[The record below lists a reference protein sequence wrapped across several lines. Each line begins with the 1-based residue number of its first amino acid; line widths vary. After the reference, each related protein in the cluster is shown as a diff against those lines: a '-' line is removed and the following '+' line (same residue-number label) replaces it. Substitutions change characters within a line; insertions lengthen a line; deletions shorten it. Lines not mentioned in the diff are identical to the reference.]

1 MSHLSAERLAALID
15 EQPTAGELAHLSG
28 CAACSRERGAYEA
41 LSHIAKNATTLG
53 QPLTSWGKLAPR
65 LKHDGVIDTG
75 RGFGRRSIVTR
86 GWLQAAAAV
95 LLLVSGTVIGRM
107 SASASAGT
115 QSADGVVDPLA
126 IASAPAPTFRN
137 VAEAEAFAARSQSVY
152 QASLAFIAAHD
163 TTGIATT
170 TPAAIRTRL
179 ATIDRVSQIVG
190 AALEDAP
197 YDSVINTMYLNAQGQ
212 REASMRQLNS
222 GAMRLTTY

>member
-15 EQPTAGELAHLSG
+15 EQPTAGELAHLAS
-28 CAACSRERGAYEA
+28 CAPCSRERGAYEA
-41 LSHIAKNATTLG
+41 LSHMARSAVTLG
-53 QPLTSWGKLAPR
+53 QPLSSWSKLAPR

-75 RGFGRRSIVTR
+75 RGFGRKAIVSR

-95 LLLVSGTVIGRM
+95 LLMIGGGTVGRLT
-107 SASASAGT
+107 AGGPSD
-115 QSADGVVDPLA
+115 QGAGAADPLA
-126 IASAPAPTFRN
+126 LESAPTFRT
-137 VAEAEAFAARSQSVY
+137 VAEAQAFAARSQNFY

-163 TTGIATT
+163 SAALATS

-190 AALEDAP
+190 AALENAP

-222 GAMRLTTY
+222 VSTRLSAY

>member
-15 EQPTAGELAHLSG
+15 EQPAPGELAHLAG
-28 CAACSRERGAYEA
+28 CNACSRERGAYEA
-41 LSHIAKNATTLG
+41 LSHMAKNAITLG
-53 QPLTSWGKLAPR
+53 QPLSSWDKLAPR
-65 LKHDGVIDTG
+65 LKRDGVIETG
-75 RGFGRRSIVTR
+75 RGFGRMATSSR

-95 LLLVSGTVIGRM
+95 LLMVGGAAIGRV
-107 SASASAGT
+107 SAHAAVR
-115 QSADGVVDPLA
+115 QSADGTVDP
-126 IASAPAPTFRN
+126 IALVSAPTPTFRT
-137 VAEAEAFAARSQSVY
+137 VAEAEAFAARSQNVY
-152 QASLAFIAAHD
+152 QASMAFIAAHD
-163 TTGIATT
+163 TTGIASA

-222 GAMRLTTY
+222 ASMRLTSY

>member
-1 MSHLSAERLAALID
+1 MSHLSAERLAALLD
-15 EQPTAGELAHLSG
+15 EQPTAGELAHLAG

-41 LSHIAKNATTLG
+41 LSHIAKNATTIG

-75 RGFGRRSIVTR
+75 HGFGRRALITR

-95 LLLVSGTVIGRM
+95 LLLVSGTVIGRI
-107 SASASAGT
+107 SADASTT

-126 IASAPAPTFRN
+126 IASAAAPTFRN
-137 VAEAEAFAARSQSVY
+137 VAEAQAFAARSQNVY

-222 GAMRLTTY
+222 SSMRLTTY